1 MKSDANEIATKLE
14 CGRSSRHNGGCG
26 GSVGCGGCG
35 LGGPMRY
42 RALVGFLAISQY
54 TSLRFDESGL
64 SGKGN

>member
-42 RALVGFLAISQY
+42 RALVAQISTLTIENDCERIKY
-54 TSLRFDESGL
+54 EI
-64 SGKGN
+64 